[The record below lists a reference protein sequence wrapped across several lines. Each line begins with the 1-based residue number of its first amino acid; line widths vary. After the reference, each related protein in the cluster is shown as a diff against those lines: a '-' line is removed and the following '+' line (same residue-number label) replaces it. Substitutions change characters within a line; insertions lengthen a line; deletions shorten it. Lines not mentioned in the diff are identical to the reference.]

1 MCHNKSLLAGDRE
14 PRHVSDKTV
23 EEMQQVLV
31 NVPAFNPL
39 RNEEAV
45 KLKLLQIPT
54 VMQRVKD
61 VADDAA
67 EQILEQLGEN
77 EVGDETGRKF
87 GAIIPKFLQDRSRRR
102 SSCSIMW

>member
-39 RNEEAV
+39 RTEEAG

-54 VMQRVKD
+54 VM
-61 VADDAA
+61 
-67 EQILEQLGEN
+67 
-77 EVGDETGRKF
+77 
-87 GAIIPKFLQDRSRRR
+87 
-102 SSCSIMW
+102 